1 VQLHQHQQGP
11 LQRKSVALHPPPPL
25 AASACNQIVTTNR
38 RLPRSRAT
46 KARSS
51 YSSRWAQYGT
61 TSVLFGPFNSNTAF
75 SANSLIWS

>member
-25 AASACNQIVTTNR
+25 AASTCNQSVTTNR

-46 KARSS
+46 RARSS